1 MTRLAAI
8 VPSLGASPLTH
19 ELLASL
25 RAELAEAG
33 ADGRLIWVQQGGVP
47 PPALDGGRESLVAL
61 AEPAGF
67 AAAVNAGYAAA
78 GGVEFVALLN
88 DDAVPERGFLAALLA
103 ELERRPELAA
113 AQGVTLRHAAPHLVD
128 GLGIAWNRDW
138 QAVQIGDG
146 DAPPRANAA
155 PFEVFGVSATAAL
168 YRGAAL
174 HAVANEHAPLFDER
188 LGSYYEDVELA
199 VRLRE
204 RGFAS
209 TAVPAARA
217 RHAGQATTGRAPR
230 ARWEKVYRNRRWV
243 AEALL
248 GERFAR
254 ELPRLR
260 RRDRRDLLRCLLT
273 LDFAAAAGIVAGS
286 RAAARERPYR
296 GRAGGGRALADALR
310 LTVGSA
316 T

>member
-8 VPSLGASPLTH
+8 VPSLGASPLAL

-25 RAELAEAG
+25 RAGLAESG
-33 ADGRLIWVQQGGVP
+33 VEGRLIWVQQGGLP
-47 PPALDGGRESLVAL
+47 PPVLDGGRESLVAL

-67 AAAVNAGYAAA
+67 AAAVNAGLAAA
-78 GGVEFVALLN
+78 GSVEFVALLN

-128 GLGIAWNRDW
+128 GMGIAWNRDW

-146 DAPPRANAA
+146 GAPPDIGRP
-155 PFEVFGVSATAAL
+155 PFEIFGVSATAAL
-168 YRGAAL
+168 YRNSAL
-174 HAVANEHAPLFDER
+174 LAVANEHAPLFDER

-217 RHAGQATTGRAPR
+217 RHAGQATTGRSPR
-230 ARWEKVYRNRRWV
+230 TRWERIYRNRRWV

-248 GERFAR
+248 GERFAH

-260 RRDRRDLLRCLLT
+260 RRDRRDLVRRLLA
-273 LDFAAAAGIVAGS
+273 LDFSAVTGIVAGL
-286 RAAARERPYR
+286 RAATRERPYR

-310 LTVGSA
+310 LTVGFA